1 MADLER
7 AKVLVELRRLAE
19 AREQLAAVLAA
30 EPDNAEAA
38 TYLAQAAYLDQRY
51 REAAEQSAAALR
63 IQPRNQ
69 FAMRIHALAL
79 LNTGD
84 SGRRQAQQ
92 VARQVVALGPEFAEN
107 HRIMAIVLR
116 ECGDLPAA
124 LAAIDRAVELDPDEA
139 DIHVARGSILRR
151 MGRCG
156 TRFRPGPAAEAYHT
170 ALRLEPESAYA
181 VHDLAIVELNGRR
194 LRSAL
199 RGVLKAATMEPGLGD
214 LVRTNVATVVRHAL
228 RRMHWVLVA
237 VAFVTLVL
245 GGFRLPPSAV
255 PAGPDID
262 QTGYGSSEHPAPQL
276 VPVGRGADS
285 AGLPAPEA
293 PSPPGNP
300 ASVAAPGTATR
311 GAGPA
316 QQAGSVPGTSSAH
329 APGSAEPH
337 DPGVPAGP
345 GPSVARASA
354 QAGPQSSANKVG
366 GQGDSPTDSSVPG
379 DLNQLRATADSS
391 SATHDPARLE
401 TLARIV
407 GGVGFGL
414 IVVVSVWWLRAV
426 PLRRWR
432 FVLRAAWAS
441 PPTALRLAVF
451 SVGLVVCVLGVAT
464 GMRVFLS
471 VGEPVLVAVGVI
483 LRRIA

>member
-7 AKVLVELRRLAE
+7 AKVLVELRRLTE
-19 AREQLAAVLAA
+19 AREQLAAVLAV

-51 REAAEQSAAALR
+51 REAADQSAAALR

-84 SGRRQAQQ
+84 AGRRQAQH

-107 HRIMAIVLR
+107 HRILAIVLR
-116 ECGDLPAA
+116 ECGDLPEA
-124 LAAIDRAVELDPDEA
+124 LVAIDRAVELDPDEA

-151 MGRCG
+151 MGQCG
-156 TRFRPGPAAEAYHT
+156 TRFRPGPAAEAYRT

-181 VHDLAIVELNGRR
+181 VHDLAIVELNGHR
-194 LRSAL
+194 LRNAL

-245 GGFRLPPSAV
+245 GGFRFPQSAV
-255 PAGPDID
+255 PVGSG
-262 QTGYGSSEHPAPQL
+262 TGRAVFESHDYSVPQL

-285 AGLPAPEA
+285 VGVPAPAA
-293 PSPPGNP
+293 PSLPRTP
-300 ASVAAPGTATR
+300 ASVAAPGSAAR

-329 APGSAEPH
+329 APGSAGPH
-337 DPGVPAGP
+337 EPGVPAGT

-354 QAGPQSSANKVG
+354 QAGPQTSAKEVG
-366 GQGDSPTDSSVPG
+366 GQGDSAADWSAPG
-379 DLNQLRATADSS
+379 DPNHVRAAPDSS

-401 TLARIV
+401 TLARVV

-414 IVVVSVWWLRAV
+414 IVVVSLWWLGAV

-432 FVLRAAWAS
+432 FVLRAAWTS

-451 SVGLVVCVLGVAT
+451 GVGLVVCVLGVAT

-471 VGEPVLVAVGVI
+471 VGEPALVAVGII

>member
-7 AKVLVELRRLAE
+7 AKVLVELRRLTE

-84 SGRRQAQQ
+84 AGRRQAQQ

-107 HRIMAIVLR
+107 HRILAIVLR
-116 ECGDLPAA
+116 ECGDLPEA
-124 LAAIDRAVELDPDEA
+124 LVAIDRAVELDPDEA

-151 MGRCG
+151 MGQCG
-156 TRFRPGPAAEAYHT
+156 TRFRPGPAAEAYHV

-181 VHDLAIVELNGRR
+181 VHDLAIVELNGHR
-194 LRSAL
+194 LRNAL

-255 PAGPDID
+255 PAGSDTEQAVYKSHD
-262 QTGYGSSEHPAPQL
+262 YPAPQPF
-276 VPVGRGADS
+276 PVGQGTDP
-285 AGLPAPEA
+285 AGLPASAA
-293 PSPPGNP
+293 PSLPETR
-300 ASVAAPGTATR
+300 ASVAAPGAAT
-311 GAGPA
+311 
-316 QQAGSVPGTSSAH
+316 QEAGSVTQAPSPGPSSAH
-329 APGSAEPH
+329 VPGAAEPH
-337 DPGVPAGP
+337 GPGVSAGADS
-345 GPSVARASA
+345 SVARDPAHA
-354 QAGPQSSANKVG
+354 DPQTTANRIG
-366 GQGDSPTDSSVPG
+366 GQGDSATTSSARGESKPA
-379 DLNQLRATADSS
+379 NATRDSS
-391 SATHDPARLE
+391 SATTHDPARLE
-401 TLARIV
+401 TPARV
-407 GGVGFGL
+407 AGAVGFGM
-414 IVVVSVWWLRAV
+414 IVAISLWWLGAV
-426 PLRRWR
+426 PRRRWR

-441 PPTALRLAVF
+441 PPTAVRLAVF
-451 SVGLVVCVLGVAT
+451 GVGLVVCVLGVAT

-471 VGEPVLVAVGVI
+471 VGEPTLVALGII